1 MKRVVRVAVAEPS
14 AIICGGLK
22 SLLSGSDY
30 EVVYVADDMRN
41 LVECLPQ
48 VKADVVV
55 VGSLLV
61 ATLQQGVRYAY
72 PELQGVT
79 LLMLS
84 STVCDDEIV
93 RYFDAVINIY
103 DSREQ
108 ILRKIDGAI
117 EQNQSNPYSDSHE
130 LSERERDVLVL
141 VARGMTNKEI
151 ASELNISPHT
161 VISHRKNIVHKT
173 GIRSVA
179 GLTVYAVLNKL
190 IDSEQ
195 L

>member
-1 MKRVVRVAVAEPS
+1 MKPQRVAIVEIAPVIAEGIASILERAASVEVIGSYRAISDILPLITMGKVDAIIASVALYRQLEECSELEDIAVIGLASALYGEEILRRFNAIITIHSTPEEIERVVNDTIAAPAERS
-14 AIICGGLK
+14 
-22 SLLSGSDY
+22 
-30 EVVYVADDMRN
+30 
-41 LVECLPQ
+41 
-48 VKADVVV
+48 
-55 VGSLLV
+55 
-61 ATLQQGVRYAY
+61 
-72 PELQGVT
+72 
-79 LLMLS
+79 
-84 STVCDDEIV
+84 
-93 RYFDAVINIY
+93 
-103 DSREQ
+103 
-108 ILRKIDGAI
+108 
-117 EQNQSNPYSDSHE
+117 YSDSHE

-141 VARGMTNKEI
+141 VARGLTNKEI